1 VLLYPPLGLQVSIAS
16 VSVAPPRI
24 VSVSPLHGL
33 TKVEGVV
40 ACTIV
45 GFNFGLID
53 ANADVLVSWG
63 NTPDST
69 YRILPPT

>member
-1 VLLYPPLGLQVSIAS
+1 
-16 VSVAPPRI
+16 
-24 VSVSPLHGL
+24 
-33 TKVEGVV
+33 VEGVV